1 MDLRHYYAEVAATE
15 ETIEGE
21 DALIVSRPTGDGGKA
36 GVISEVPKGIAA
48 RLVVEKKARLAT
60 PDEVEFYRL
69 EQAEGHKLRQEAALA
84 QRVQVTLVSE
94 HEWKSLQPRKG

>member
-1 MDLRHYYAEVAATE
+1 MDLKHYYAEVATME
-15 ETIEGE
+15 KTIEGE
-21 DALIVSRPTGDGGKA
+21 DALVVSRPTGDGGKA
-36 GVISEVPKGIAA
+36 GVMSEVSRPVAA

-60 PDEVEFYRL
+60 PEEVDYYRL
-69 EQAEGHKLRQEAALA
+69 EQAEGHKLRQEAALS

>member
-1 MDLRHYYAEVAATE
+1 MDLKHYYAEVATME

-21 DALIVSRPTGDGGKA
+21 DVLVVSRPTGDGGKA
-36 GVISEVPKGIAA
+36 GVISEVSRQVAA

-60 PDEVEFYRL
+60 SEEVDYYRL
-69 EQAEGHKLRQEAALA
+69 EQSEGHKLRQEAALS